1 MSVAG
6 QTACVGACAPLEG
19 LEEEETPA
27 AGDGAA
33 TMSADLTAAPGPS
46 VAHPDQ
52 VSSPGKLPS
61 KVPSQAPRKVLVL
74 RRRSRASGGLG

>member
-6 QTACVGACAPLEG
+6 QTACVGACAPLEE

-61 KVPSQAPRKVLVL
+61 KAPRKVLVL
-74 RRRSRASGGLG
+74 RRRSRASGELG